1 MTAGSRDWDCRC
13 DPPVV
18 NGGPSGTAA
27 AYCWGCLGWTK
38 RPTKAGTI
46 SEIQRRFFL
55 RFRGTPMALLNP
67 LTREAME
74 KALAHAEAE
83 TKPRIVKEYRGRKRL
98 KDGCSKGHASWAWVK
113 GKDGYGRC
121 KLCERERSRKSSASR
136 NEASETLALE
146 ASRKA
151 FPAVSYKVPEAGQVV
166 PGRVTNSTGLK
177 RGGSQRKNNPGR

>member
-1 MTAGSRDWDCRC
+1 MSTYGRDWDCRC
-13 DPPVV
+13 DPPGV
-18 NGGPSGTAA
+18 NNGPADTVA
-27 AYCWGCLGWTK
+27 AYCWSCLGWTK

-83 TKPRIVKEYRGRKRL
+83 TAPRVVKEHRGRKRL
-98 KDGCSKGHASWAWVK
+98 KDGCSKGDHAAWAWVK
-113 GKDGYGRC
+113 GRDGYGRC

-136 NEASETLALE
+136 KNTSENVAAE

-151 FPAVSYKVPEAGQVV
+151 FPAVSYEVPEAAQVV
-166 PGRVTNSTGLK
+166 PSVATNPPPVSTDGGRA
-177 RGGSQRKNNPGR
+177 